1 MSQGTP
7 LILLPS
13 EPFNPRQIDP
23 DFEHEREAAKAAG
36 LDTALID
43 HSRVLEGAAAAAVA
57 RTPQA
62 AGPAVYRGWMLKP
75 HQYQAMHAA
84 LQSRGIALIN
94 TPEQY
99 RTCHYLPESYP
110 WIDGHT
116 PRSVWFRL
124 DGTLDSEQLKE
135 SLAPFAD
142 SSLVVKDYVKSQT
155 HYWQE
160 ACFIAAASDLP
171 AVERVVRKFLELQG
185 DDLNEGLVFREFVP
199 LKVVGTHPKSGMPLA
214 AEFRIFWLSGRP
226 ILSHRYWGDLTTFDA
241 PLPWAELTPIAE
253 RIPSRFFTM
262 DVAFLADGGWTIVE
276 LGTPRLLGYP
286 RRTWPRSA
294 SSA

>member
-57 RTPQA
+57 RTPEA

-99 RTCHYLPESYP
+99 RTCHYEAQEFRARLVLVGHLLRL
-110 WIDGHT
+110 WVAADGS
-116 PRSVWFRL
+116 R
-124 DGTLDSEQLKE
+124 LKE
-135 SLAPFAD
+135 TNPR
-142 SSLVVKDYVKSQT
+142 
-155 HYWQE
+155 E
-160 ACFIAAASDLP
+160 
-171 AVERVVRKFLELQG
+171 VR
-185 DDLNEGLVFREFVP
+185 P
-199 LKVVGTHPKSGMPLA
+199 
-214 AEFRIFWLSGRP
+214 
-226 ILSHRYWGDLTTFDA
+226 
-241 PLPWAELTPIAE
+241 
-253 RIPSRFFTM
+253 
-262 DVAFLADGGWTIVE
+262 
-276 LGTPRLLGYP
+276 
-286 RRTWPRSA
+286 
-294 SSA
+294 